1 MNTVM
6 IILRIIHI
14 LSGVFWVGFA
24 FFNIVFLQPTI
35 KATGAEGQKTF
46 QYLMRQTR
54 LMTTVYIAA
63 TLTTLTGI
71 LQYGYVSHLQ
81 SAFLASGWGMVLT
94 VGSVSGIIAWFLAIF
109 SIRSLFNRIGH
120 VGQEI
125 QASNGAPAPELV
137 SKMAGLV
144 SKLGH
149 VGNVALVFMVI
160 STIGMAAARYSIF

>member
-6 IILRIIHI
+6 IVLRTIHI

-24 FFNIVFLQPTI
+24 IFNIVFLQPTI
-35 KATGAEGQKTF
+35 RATGAEGQKTF
-46 QYLMRQTR
+46 QYLMRQTK
-54 LMTTVYIAA
+54 LMTTVYTAA

-94 VGSVSGIIAWFLAIF
+94 IGSVAGIIAWFIAIF
-109 SIRSLFNRIGH
+109 MIRGLFNNIGK
-120 VGQEI
+120 VGQAI
-125 QASNGAPAPELV
+125 QASSGAPDSELVAKMGELV
-137 SKMAGLV
+137 SRLGLV
-144 SKLGH
+144 GKT
-149 VGNVALVFMVI
+149 ALVFMII